1 MKKTHR
7 LLSWLPLVAI
17 GSLCLSAATLSAD
30 QPKPPALPKL
40 DAKDLDTLLTEI
52 KPHQGESPWREI
64 AWLTDV
70 TEARQRAVAEDKPL
84 VIFTAADGSPL
95 GRT

>member
-1 MKKTHR
+1 MKLLPHIFLATAAVLPSTTLLADEPLPQAELDR
-7 LLSWLPLVAI
+7 LLTV
-17 GSLCLSAATLSAD
+17 
-30 QPKPPALPKL
+30 
-40 DAKDLDTLLTEI
+40 I
-52 KPHQGESPWREI
+52 KPQAGESPWREI
-64 AWLTDV
+64 NWLTDV